1 MRERSNVVIAGAGVA
16 GLAAA
21 LAFCKAGHEVTL
33 LERCTAFDTVG
44 AGILLQAN
52 GLLVLD
58 ALGLGEE
65 VRAAG
70 AALPRF
76 QLSDRFGRTLLAL
89 EPQAHLPQALWPVCV
104 HRADLHAIL
113 WRACVTAGA
122 TLKLG
127 STIVAIEVNEASS
140 TFVCDTANGSFRI
153 TGDLLIGA
161 DGVRSAVRE
170 AAGFK
175 ARVWPVIEG
184 SVQGVAPHPVPGEAQ
199 GEYLGKAQACGMLP
213 MGDGK
218 TFWFWGASGAAME
231 NIGQRS
237 FSDWKAEVCRTFPS
251 MKLVLGDR
259 HEWTGAVQLL
269 HRSVQCDRWSAGN
282 VVLIGDAAH
291 AMSPNLG
298 QGANCAL
305 VDALALACHLGSNDA
320 NSSLAEIL
328 ERFEQDR
335 RPMVEKLQLQGNRE
349 GAAAIARWP
358 GFEFIASAMLRLA
371 RFSFSA
377 RRRADVFEMSGLRS
391 DDFDLQAAGVF
402 RPLPW

>member
-1 MRERSNVVIAGAGVA
+1 MRERSKIVIAGAGVA

-33 LERCTAFDTVG
+33 LERCTAFDAVG

-76 QLSDRFGRTLLAL
+76 QLTDRFGRTLLAL
-89 EPQAHLPQALWPVCV
+89 EPQAHLPRALWPVCV
-104 HRADLHAIL
+104 HRADLHAVL
-113 WRACVTAGA
+113 WRACVAAGT

-127 STIVAIEVNEASS
+127 CKVVAIEGNDVSS
-140 TFVCDTANGSFRI
+140 SFVCDTANGSFRV
-153 TGDLLIGA
+153 TGDLLVGA
-161 DGVRSAVRE
+161 DGVRSSVRE

-184 SVQGVAPHPVPGEAQ
+184 SVQGVASHLVPDECQ
-199 GEYLGKAQACGMLP
+199 GEYLGGAQACGMLP
-213 MGDGK
+213 MGGGK
-218 TFWFWGASGAAME
+218 TFWFWGASGAAVE

-237 FSDWKAEVCRTFPS
+237 FSEWKAEVCRTFPA

-259 HEWTGAVQLL
+259 RDWTGTVQLL
-269 HRSVQCDRWSAGN
+269 HRTVQCDRWSAAN

-305 VDALALACHLGSNDA
+305 VDALAVACHLGSNDA
-320 NSSLAEIL
+320 DSSLAEIL
-328 ERFEQDR
+328 RQFEQDR

-358 GFEFIASAMLRLA
+358 GFEFIASIMLRLA
-371 RFSFSA
+371 RFSSPA
-377 RRRADVFEMSGLRS
+377 RRRSDVFEMSGLKAEN
-391 DDFDLQAAGVF
+391 FDLEAAGIS